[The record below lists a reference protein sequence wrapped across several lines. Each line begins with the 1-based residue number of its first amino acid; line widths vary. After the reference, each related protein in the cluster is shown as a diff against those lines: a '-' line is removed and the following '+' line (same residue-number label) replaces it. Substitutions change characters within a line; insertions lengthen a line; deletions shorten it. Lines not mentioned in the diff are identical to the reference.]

1 MRKDQELFGEAED
14 QELLYAINEL
24 RESYNPLTGKNFGLR
39 SIAEMLGITYSKA
52 RYVVDKYDKPHR
64 EVKYEGTTLPEI
76 KAPVTYVWDLETTGL
91 NTFMGQIIVASFLD
105 MATGKTETRTIFDFE
120 GDEVPLL
127 LWVVEK
133 LTEADILVGHNILG
147 YDLGMVR
154 GRLAIHGLTEVVL
167 PKRQIWD
174 TMLIARY
181 GFKGKPQGYSLEN
194 LLDFFRLPVAKDKP
208 SKHDWAGSIVLDEKA
223 IARIA
228 ERCEADVLGNAYLM
242 NVLMPYLHAWKGR

>member
-1 MRKDQELFGEAED
+1 MNDQDLT
-14 QELLYAINEL
+14 QEIQMLKQSFNL
-24 RESYNPLTGKNFGLR
+24 LTGKLYGLR
-39 SIAEMLGITYSKA
+39 AIADHLGITYAKA
-52 RYVVDKYDKPHR
+52 RYLDEKYSKPHR
-64 EVKYEGTTLPEI
+64 EVQVQGAMVTEI
-76 KAPVTYVWDLETTGL
+76 KGPVTYVWDLETTGL

-105 MATGKTETRTIFDFE
+105 MATGETETRTIFDYD
-120 GDEVPLL
+120 GDEVELL
-127 LWVVEK
+127 YWIVEK

-154 GRLAIHGLTEVVL
+154 GRLAIHGLSDVVL

-174 TMLIARY
+174 TYMIARY

-208 SKHDWAGSIVLDEKA
+208 SKHDWAGSIILDEES

-242 NVLMPYLHAWKGR
+242 TALMPYLHQWKGR

>member
-1 MRKDQELFGEAED
+1 MPTDEQLA
-14 QELLYAINEL
+14 NEIEEW
-24 RESYNPLTGKNFGLR
+24 RQSGRGLR
-39 SIAEMLGITYSKA
+39 SIAEVLGITYGKA
-52 RYVVDKYDKPHR
+52 RHVDKKYNKAHR
-64 EVKYEGTTLPEI
+64 EVKYLGPATHEI
-76 KAPVTYVWDLETTGL
+76 KGPVTYVWDLETTGL

-105 MATGKTETRTIFDFE
+105 MADGETVTRTIFDFD
-120 GDEVPLL
+120 GDEIQLL
-127 LWVVEK
+127 EWILEK

-154 GRLAIHGLTEVVL
+154 GRLAIHGLTDIVL

-174 TMLIARY
+174 TYMIARY

-208 SKHDWAGSIVLDEKA
+208 SKHDWAGSIVLDEKS

-228 ERCEADVLGNAYLM
+228 ERCEFDVLGNAYLM
-242 NVLMPYLHAWKGR
+242 TALMPYLHAWKGR